1 MFNEKAFKRAIED
14 ADMTLEDVAKLL
26 NINIVT
32 LYRKINGE
40 SDFYRKEIQKI
51 GSVIGAEKIMSIF
64 FASKVA

>member
-14 ADMTLEDVAKLL
+14 AGLSMEEVAQLL
-26 NINIVT
+26 NINVVT

-51 GSVIGAEKIMSIF
+51 SSVIGKDRIMEIF

>member
-1 MFNEKAFKRAIED
+1 MFNEKAFRRAIED
-14 ADMTLEDVAKLL
+14 AGLSIEDVAQLL
-26 NINIVT
+26 NINVVT

-51 GSVIGAEKIMSIF
+51 GAAIGAEKIMAIF